1 MSTSSFQSLQSA
13 SKSYL
18 LLLSALTASSM
29 LVNNDALAET
39 PANSASFSPTNTAD
53 LIKAISSDPMTATPA
68 KEQPSLIGESAIIQ
82 QINQQTNREQIT
94 RPVNKTAQG
103 GSVTSV
109 SQLSDVKPTDWAFTA
124 LQSLVERYGCIAG
137 YPDRTFRGKQATS
150 RYEFAAGLNACL
162 DKINEII
169 SAGLA
174 DKVSKEDLATLKKL
188 QEEFAAELAT
198 LRGRVDALD
207 AKVTKL
213 EAQQFSTT
221 TKLFGQAIFGLQGRL
236 GNSAQIGTGPKTR
249 DPATNVTFG
258 QQVQLSLVTQFS
270 DRSILL
276 TGLQVGN
283 LNTGADPLT
292 SLYALNNGYTRLGYE
307 SNTANTFVLS
317 DLTYRF
323 LPANNLAIIVGARGV
338 NAVNVFRGPNR
349 VESAGSGPISLFA
362 QRNPIIGFNAG
373 QAGLGFD
380 WQISK
385 GLSLQGVYSSG
396 DSATASGDGGLFG
409 GNTSIGVQ
417 LAANLFDRLDLAIY
431 YLNSYT
437 NNGTLNNPVGDNII
451 GSVLPA
457 SKFST
462 NAIGSTVSWNAS
474 KNLNFGGW
482 LGFSTS
488 SIKDSTGSV
497 ETFNWML
504 FSNFLDAFR
513 EGDVLGIY
521 VGQPPK
527 IPSSNL
533 AGGINF
539 PSLYNGTGGVAGSQ
553 PASTT
558 HVELFYRYPISKNIS
573 ITPGLIFLFNPAQN
587 AGNDTVTIGALRT
600 TFSF

>member
-1 MSTSSFQSLQSA
+1 MHLKFSRKKQGSQA
-13 SKSYL
+13 
-18 LLLSALTASSM
+18 LLLSTLVASSA
-29 LVNNDALAET
+29 LLGNTAYAETQANQATSGFKNDA
-39 PANSASFSPTNTAD
+39 S
-53 LIKAISSDPMTATPA
+53 LIKAISTDPMTVSPA
-68 KEQPSLIGESAIIQ
+68 REQPKLTGESAIVQ
-82 QINQQTNREQIT
+82 QINQEQVS
-94 RPVNKTAQG
+94 RPANKTAQS
-103 GSVTSV
+103 SVTSV
-109 SQLSDVKPTDWAFTA
+109 SQLSDVRPTDWAFTA

-174 DKVSKEDLATLKKL
+174 DKVGKEDLATLQKL
-188 QEEFAAELAT
+188 QEEFASELAT

-207 AKVTKL
+207 AKTAKL

-221 TKLFGQAIFGLQGRL
+221 TKLYGQAIFGLQGRL
-236 GNSAQIGTGPKTR
+236 GNTAKIAGVTVK
-249 DPATNVTFG
+249 DPATSVTFG

-270 DRSILL
+270 DRSLLL
-276 TGLQVGN
+276 TGLQAGN

-292 SLYALNNGYTRLGYE
+292 SLYALNNGYTLLGYE
-307 SNTANTFVLS
+307 GNNTANTFVLS

-323 LPANNLAIIVGARGV
+323 LPTNSLAILVGALGV

-349 VESAGSGPISLFA
+349 VDESAGSGPISAFA

-380 WQISK
+380 WQINK
-385 GLSLQGVYSSG
+385 NFSLQGVYSSG
-396 DSATASGDGGLFG
+396 DSATATGDGGLFG

-437 NNGTLNNPVGDNII
+437 NNGRLNNAVGDNII

-462 NAIGSTVSWNAS
+462 NAFGSTVSWNAA
-474 KNLNFGGW
+474 KNLNFVGW
-482 LGFSTS
+482 IGFSSS

-497 ETFNWML
+497 ETFNWMA
-504 FSNFLDAFR
+504 FSNLLDVFR
-513 EGDVLGIY
+513 EGDLFGIY

-527 IPSSNL
+527 ITSSNL
-533 AGGINF
+533 AGGINY
-539 PSLYNGTGGVAGSQ
+539 PSLYNGNPLGVAGGQ

-558 HVELFYRYPISKNIS
+558 HVELFYRYPLSRNIS
-573 ITPGLIFLFNPAQN
+573 ITPGVIFLFNPAQN
-587 AGNDTVTIGALRT
+587 AGSDTVTIGALRT

>member
-1 MSTSSFQSLQSA
+1 MFVKSCRAKQSSQ
-13 SKSYL
+13 L
-18 LLLSALTASSM
+18 LLLSTLVVSSALLSNAAHAEKTTAQVNPIPSNASS
-29 LVNNDALAET
+29 LINAVGNDSLR
-39 PANSASFSPTNTAD
+39 SPTFQTQ
-53 LIKAISSDPMTATPA
+53 PAT
-68 KEQPSLIGESAIIQ
+68 IQ
-82 QINQQTNREQIT
+82 
-94 RPVNKTAQG
+94 TAQG
-103 GSVTSV
+103 VTSV
-109 SQLSDVKPTDWAFTA
+109 SQLSDVRPTDWAFTA

-137 YPDRTFRGKQATS
+137 YPDRTFRGSQATS

-174 DKVSKEDLATLKKL
+174 DKVGKEDLATLQKL

-207 AKVTKL
+207 AKTTRL

-221 TKLFGQAIFGLQGRL
+221 TKLYGQAIFGLQGRF
-236 GNSAQIGTGPKTR
+236 GNSAQIGGPGEIKTK

-258 QQVQLSLVTQFS
+258 QQVQLNLVTQFS
-270 DRSILL
+270 DRSLLL

-283 LNTGADPLT
+283 LSTAADPLT

-307 SNTANTFVLS
+307 GNTANTFVLS

-323 LPANNLAIIVGARGV
+323 LPSNNLALIVGARGV
-338 NAVNVFRGPNR
+338 NAINVFRGPNR
-349 VESAGSGPISLFA
+349 VESAGSGPLSLFA

-380 WQISK
+380 WQLGK
-385 GLSLQGVYSSG
+385 NLSLQAVYSAG
-396 DSATASGDGGLFG
+396 DAPVATGDGGLFG

-417 LAANLFDRLDLAIY
+417 LAANLFDRVDLALY

-451 GSVLPA
+451 GSVFPA
-457 SKFST
+457 SRFST
-462 NAIGSTVSWNAS
+462 NAFGSTISWNAS
-474 KNLNFGGW
+474 RGLNFGGW

-488 SIKDSTGSV
+488 SIKDANVSGTV
-497 ETFNWML
+497 ETFNWMA
-504 FSNFLDAFR
+504 FSNLLDVFR
-513 EGDVLGIY
+513 EGDLLGIY

-527 IPSSNL
+527 ITSSNL
-533 AGGINF
+533 STPINF
-539 PSLYNGTGGVAGSQ
+539 PSLYNGTGGVSGSQ

-558 HVELFYRYPISKNIS
+558 HLEFFYRYPISKNIS
-573 ITPGLIFLFNPAQN
+573 ITPGLIFVFNPAQT
-587 AGNDTVTIGALRT
+587 AGSDTVTIGALRT

>member
-1 MSTSSFQSLQSA
+1 MHLKFSRKKQGSQA
-13 SKSYL
+13 
-18 LLLSALTASSM
+18 LLLSTLVASSA
-29 LVNNDALAET
+29 LLGNTAYAETQANQATSGFKNDA
-39 PANSASFSPTNTAD
+39 S
-53 LIKAISSDPMTATPA
+53 LIKAISTDPMTVSPA
-68 KEQPSLIGESAIIQ
+68 REQPKLTGESAIVQ
-82 QINQQTNREQIT
+82 QINQEQVS
-94 RPVNKTAQG
+94 RPANKTAQS
-103 GSVTSV
+103 SVTSV
-109 SQLSDVKPTDWAFTA
+109 SQLSDVRPTDWAFTA

-174 DKVSKEDLATLKKL
+174 DKVGKEDLVTLQKL

-207 AKVTKL
+207 AKTAKL

-221 TKLFGQAIFGLQGRL
+221 TKLYGQAIFGLQGRL
-236 GNSAQIGTGPKTR
+236 GNSAQIGGTAAVKTK
-249 DPATNVTFG
+249 DPATSVTFG

-270 DRSILL
+270 DRSLLL
-276 TGLQVGN
+276 TGLQAGN

-307 SNTANTFVLS
+307 GNTANTFVLS

-323 LPANNLAIIVGARGV
+323 LPTNSLAILVGARGV

-349 VESAGSGPISLFA
+349 VEGAGSGPISLFA

-380 WQISK
+380 WQINRNF
-385 GLSLQGVYSSG
+385 SLQGVYSSG
-396 DSATASGDGGLFG
+396 DSATVTGDGGLFG
-409 GNTSIGVQ
+409 GNTSFGVQ
-417 LAANLFDRLDLAIY
+417 LAANLFDRLDLALY

-437 NNGTLNNPVGDNII
+437 NSGTLNNPVGDNII
-451 GSVLPA
+451 GLVSPA

-462 NAIGSTVSWNAS
+462 NSFGSTVSWNVS
-474 KNLNFGGW
+474 KKLNFGGW
-482 LGFSTS
+482 LGFSSS
-488 SIKDSTGSV
+488 SIKDFTGSV
-497 ETFNWML
+497 ETFNWMA
-504 FSNFLDAFR
+504 FSNLVDTFR
-513 EGDVLGIY
+513 EGDLLGLY

-527 IPSSNL
+527 ITSSSL
-533 AGGINF
+533 AGGINY
-539 PSLYNGTGGVAGSQ
+539 PSLYNGTGGVAGGQ

-558 HVELFYRYPISKNIS
+558 HVELFYRYPISKNIT

-587 AGNDTVTIGALRT
+587 AGSDTVTIGALRT

>member
-1 MSTSSFQSLQSA
+1 MTVKFRRTKQSSQ
-13 SKSYL
+13 L
-18 LLLSALTASSM
+18 LLISSLFASSALISNVAH
-29 LVNNDALAET
+29 AET
-39 PANSASFSPTNTAD
+39 QSVIQNPKNDSS
-53 LIKAISSDPMTATPA
+53 LIQAIGNDPMIVAPSQ
-68 KEQPSLIGESAIIQ
+68 KVQQPKTGESAIIN
-82 QINQQTNREQIT
+82 QINQELVSSPTT
-94 RPVNKTAQG
+94 KKAQG
-103 GSVTSV
+103 VSSV
-109 SQLSDVKPTDWAFTA
+109 SQLSDVRPTDWAFTA

-137 YPDRTFRGKQATS
+137 YPDSTFRGKQATS

-174 DKVSKEDLATLKKL
+174 DKVSKEDLATLQKL

-207 AKVTKL
+207 AKTAKL

-221 TKLFGQAIFGLQGRL
+221 TKLYGQAIFGLQGRF
-236 GNSAQIGTGPKTR
+236 GNSAQIGGSLDPKTP

-270 DRSILL
+270 DRSLLL

-283 LNTGADPLT
+283 LSTAADPLT
-292 SLYALNNGYTRLGYE
+292 SLYALNNGYNRLGYE
-307 SNTANTFVLS
+307 ANTANTFVLS

-323 LPANNLAIIVGARGV
+323 LPSNNLALLIGARGV

-349 VESAGSGPISLFA
+349 VESAGSGPLSLFA

-380 WQISK
+380 WQINKS
-385 GLSLQGVYSSG
+385 LSLQAVYSAG
-396 DSATASGDGGLFG
+396 DAPAATGDGGLFG

-417 LAANLFDRLDLAIY
+417 LAANLFDRVDLALY

-451 GSVLPA
+451 GSVIPA
-457 SKFST
+457 SRFST
-462 NAIGSTVSWNAS
+462 NAFGSTISWNAS
-474 KNLNFGGW
+474 KNISIGGW
-482 LGFSTS
+482 LGFTTS
-488 SIKDSTGSV
+488 DIKVPGISGSV
-497 ETFNWML
+497 ETFNWMA
-504 FSNFLDAFR
+504 FSNFLDIFR
-513 EGDVLGIY
+513 EGDLLGIY

-527 IPSSNL
+527 ITSSNL
-533 AGGINF
+533 TAPINY

-553 PASTT
+553 TASTT
-558 HVELFYRYPISKNIS
+558 HLELFYRYPVSKNIS
-573 ITPGLIFLFNPAQN
+573 ITPGLIFLFNPGQT
-587 AGNDTVTIGALRT
+587 AGSDTVTIGALRT